1 MGRAVSADRT
11 LRAEQQSQ
19 LIVEDDTDR
28 DPVRQSPIGVTPIR
42 NLFDFNR
49 SHLVYIHAR
58 SAIRSFDEE
67 LQLYEMLDL
76 DAEGEKDGVNVDDDT
91 GNLLMN

>member
-1 MGRAVSADRT
+1 MTWEELSSPTEHFRLMGVD
-11 LRAEQQSQ
+11 
-19 LIVEDDTDR
+19 EDDTDR

-76 DAEGEKDGVNVDDDT
+76 GAEGEKDGVNVDDDT